1 MLLGNNMKFKNSN
14 IKKEEKRMK
23 KDLII
28 GIIIMALSFVI
39 FYLGF
44 KKIDDAEKNIED
56 LTQ

>member
-23 KDLII
+23 KGLII